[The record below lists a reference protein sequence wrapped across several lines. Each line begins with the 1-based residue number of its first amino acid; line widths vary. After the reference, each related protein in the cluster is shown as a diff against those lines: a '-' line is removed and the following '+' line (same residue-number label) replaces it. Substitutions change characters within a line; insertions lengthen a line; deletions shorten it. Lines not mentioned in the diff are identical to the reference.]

1 MTRSSARSSVRSLL
15 PLCASPIKLHVASS
29 TEKERERVD
38 KKKSKPEA
46 QAISADALREALEKI
61 RKEDLPASSEEKEQ
75 YFMAQVGIGETLA
88 TEGRSLTALRP
99 SH

>member
-1 MTRSSARSSVRSLL
+1 MTRNSARSSVRSLL

-88 TEGRSLTALRP
+88 TEGRSLTVLRP
-99 SH
+99 LH